1 MLKTIIFDLGNVIVP
16 LDFPAGALAWSEATG
31 HTPDEVRRRMASVD
45 HYRAYEAGE
54 LSTPKFQQA
63 MEELFEKRFDETHF
77 MNLWSSIFAEPTLVD
92 AETLI
97 RLKKRYRLV
106 LLSNTNDLHFRF
118 IRRHYPIVE
127 LFDEY
132 VLSYEVQ
139 SMKPDGGIYQA
150 AIAAARCAAH
160 ECFFTDDLAAN
171 IEAARGHGLQAEVF
185 VDEPTLLGHL
195 RDRGVMLGASL
206 LI

>member
-16 LDFPAGALAWSEATG
+16 LDFPAGAAAWSEATG
-31 HTPDEVRRRMASVD
+31 LEPDEIRRRMASVD

-63 MEELFEKRFDETHF
+63 MEELMEVRLDETGF
-77 MNLWSSIFAEPTLVD
+77 MNLWSSIFTYPTLVEAD
-92 AETLI
+92 TL
-97 RLKKRYRLV
+97 LKLKQRYRLV

-118 IRRHYPIVE
+118 IRRNYPIVE
-127 LFDEY
+127 LFDAY

-139 SMKPDGGIYQA
+139 SMKPAARIYQA
-150 AIAAARCAAH
+150 AVEAARCGAG

-171 IEAARGHGLQAEVF
+171 IEAARAHGFEAEVF
-185 VDEPTLLGHL
+185 VDESTLLGHL
-195 RDRGVMLGASL
+195 AARGVILAG
-206 LI
+206 